1 MINIDSSAVVIFKVD
16 ILRRGDVNLLQ
27 LKNTSQEKKMLQLKH
42 HLEIKEGVT
51 DLEEDN
57 IQDILNIWLKQDTS
71 KVKGGNIGLSNRR
84 GKFNL
89 LFCLTN
95 TT

>member
-42 HLEIKEGVT
+42 HLEIK
-51 DLEEDN
+51 
-57 IQDILNIWLKQDTS
+57 
-71 KVKGGNIGLSNRR
+71 
-84 GKFNL
+84 
-89 LFCLTN
+89 
-95 TT
+95 